1 MLYDKGVKHLIL
13 SWTKR
18 PIDETFTLQMNDE
31 SNYFRNKYMGPLST
45 CTIADLYR
53 NTEYQFRVSNA
64 GCPATSKLPRAGR
77 FLSSWPHI
85 IKKDRAI
92 IRRSP
97 SIERYPID
105 PIHLPNR
112 ESKGRFR
119 QHNVGLFGVSG
130 LDERLLTR
138 ETGLIHLD
146 PPRDNGGA
154 DIQQYHLELEEPKGK
169 QCAPIDSS
177 DWFRFSFIL
186 H

>member
-1 MLYDKGVKHLIL
+1 M
-13 SWTKR
+13 
-18 PIDETFTLQMNDE
+18 DETTHR
-31 SNYFRNKYMGPLST
+31 RNIHIANERRVELLPKQVHGTSVDLHHCRSLSKHG
-45 CTIADLYR
+45 
-53 NTEYQFRVSNA
+53 VSISSEQRRLS
-64 GCPATSKLPRAGR
+64 GDVETSTSWSI